1 MANVVQPQYTDD
13 TGQYD
18 LIFSADGI
26 AIKVNDTYTALPQYL
41 NDLINDIKNTY
52 ANKTHTH
59 TVSNITDFPT
69 SLPASDVSS
78 WAKAKTKP
86 TYTYTE
92 VGADE
97 KGSADAALK
106 SAKSYT
112 DTKISDLIN
121 GAPET
126 LDTLKELADALETSS
141 STIEVLNEAIGKKA
155 NAEDLTAHTS
165 DIIVHTTPEERTK
178 WNKAYELALTASG
191 VNPGEPNVITSISV
205 NGVNI
210 TPSDKNVDITVPTK
224 VSSLYNDSNYAT
236 TDDLAK
242 VQINKSQIKDFT
254 HTHDLTDINGLIVSA
269 DELNYID
276 GVTSS
281 VQTQINT
288 VNKKVSSIDSTLTNT
303 KVTVTASTDI
313 TCNIDAYKS
322 GESCTNGKKIYN
334 KISLIGT
341 ASKSDAFIAES
352 EIDLCTINITC
363 KQSYLVP
370 ISAVLID
377 SAGAITQDCV
387 CYFKV
392 VDTATH
398 LFLSVPASLKSNAFN
413 KVSISGSVYIWTEG
427 EG

>member
-1 MANVVQPQYTDD
+1 MANVVQPQYADD

-26 AIKVNDTYTALPQYL
+26 AIKVNDTYIALPQYL

-59 TVSNITDFPT
+59 AVSDITDFPT
-69 SLPASDVSS
+69 SLPASDVYS
-78 WAKAKTKP
+78 WAKSETKP

-92 VGADE
+92 VGADK

-121 GAPET
+121 GAPTT
-126 LDTLKELADALETSS
+126 LDTLKEIADAIETSS
-141 STIEVLNEAIGKKA
+141 STIEVLNEAIGNKA
-155 NAEDLTAHTS
+155 NAEDLTTHTS
-165 DIIVHTTPEERTK
+165 DIIVHLTAAERTK

-191 VNPGEPNVITSISV
+191 KNPGEPNVITSISV

-210 TPSDKNVDITVPTK
+210 VPSDKNVDITVPTK

-254 HTHDLTDINGLIVSA
+254 HTHDLTDINRLTVSVN
-269 DELNYID
+269 ELNYIA

-281 VQTQINT
+281 VQTQIDTINT
-288 VNKKVSSIDSTLTNT
+288 KVSTMSSTLTNT
-303 KVTVTASTDI
+303 KITVTASTDI

-322 GESCTNGKKIYN
+322 GEKYTNGKKVYN
-334 KISLIGT
+334 KVSLIGT

-363 KQSYLVP
+363 KHSYSIP
-370 ISAVLID
+370 IPAILID
-377 SAGAITQDCV
+377 STGAITQDCA
-387 CYFKV
+387 CYFKTV
-392 VDTATH
+392 NNSTH

-413 KVSISGSVYIWTEG
+413 KVSISGSVYI
-427 EG
+427 

>member
-26 AIKVNDTYTALPQYL
+26 AIKVNDTYTTLPQYL
-41 NDLINDIKNTY
+41 NDLNNTIKNTY

-59 TVSNITDFPT
+59 AVSDITDFPT
-69 SLPASDVSS
+69 SLPASDVYS
-78 WAKAKTKP
+78 WAKSETKP

-121 GAPET
+121 GAPTT
-126 LDTLKELADALETSS
+126 LDTLKEIADAIETSS

-155 NAEDLTAHTS
+155 NSEDLTTHTS
-165 DIIVHTTPEERTK
+165 DSIIHITPDERTT

-210 TPSDKNVDITVPTK
+210 APSDKNVDITVPTK

-254 HTHDLTDINGLIVSA
+254 HTHDLTDINSLTVSV
-269 DELNYID
+269 DELNYIA

-281 VQTQINT
+281 VQTQIDT
-288 VNKKVSSIDSTLTNT
+288 INKKVSNMSSTLTNT
-303 KVTVTASTDI
+303 KITVTASTDI
-313 TCNIDAYKS
+313 TCDINAYKS
-322 GESCTNGKKIYN
+322 GENYINGEKVYN
-334 KISLIGT
+334 KVSLIGT

-352 EIDLCTINITC
+352 EIDLCTIDIVC
-363 KQSYLVP
+363 KQSYLAP

-377 SAGAITQDCV
+377 GTGAITQDCV

-392 VDTATH
+392 VDNTTH
-398 LFLSVPASLKSNAFN
+398 LFLSVPASLRSNAFN
-413 KVSISGSVYIWTEG
+413 KVSISGSAYIWTEG

>member
-26 AIKVNDTYTALPQYL
+26 AIKVNDTYIALPQYL

-59 TVSNITDFPT
+59 TVSDITDFPT
-69 SLPASDVSS
+69 SSS
-78 WAKAKTKP
+78 
-86 TYTYTE
+86 
-92 VGADE
+92 G
-97 KGSADAALK
+97 GS
-106 SAKSYT
+106 S
-112 DTKISDLIN
+112 
-121 GAPET
+121 GG
-126 LDTLKELADALETSS
+126 
-141 STIEVLNEAIGKKA
+141 EA
-155 NAEDLTAHTS
+155 
-165 DIIVHTTPEERTK
+165 
-178 WNKAYELALTASG
+178 
-191 VNPGEPNVITSISV
+191 NVITSISV

-210 TPSDKNVDITVPTK
+210 APSDKNVDITVPTK

-254 HTHDLTDINGLIVSA
+254 HTHDLTDINSLTVSI
-269 DELNYID
+269 DELNYIT

-281 VQTQINT
+281 VQTQIDTINT
-288 VNKKVSSIDSTLTNT
+288 KVSTMSSTLTNT
-303 KVTVTASTDI
+303 KITVAASTGI

-322 GESCTNGKKIYN
+322 GEKYINGEKVYN
-334 KISLIGT
+334 KVSLIGT

-363 KQSYLVP
+363 KHSYSIP
-370 ISAVLID
+370 IPAILID
-377 SAGAITQDCV
+377 STGAITQDCA
-387 CYFKV
+387 CYFKIV
-392 VDTATH
+392 NDSTH
-398 LFLSVPASLKSNAFN
+398 LFLSVPTSLKSNAFS
-413 KVSISGSVYIWTEG
+413 KVSISGSAYIWTEG